1 MAAWLD
7 ISCCRSK
14 NTHCGRYPP
23 LVLSFRSRMASLTIR
38 RKTTPV
44 RGWEDSSPFL
54 AATRT
59 ALRKS
64 PIGASFKIN
73 RLTPCLTSSRM
84 ASCSVALRR
93 FRLRARD
100 AYFARC
106 VFTCRCLNATC
117 QRRSWP
123 RSVFP
128 IEYLQI
134 GFGPLCSSESH
145 LTTWTPS
152 TPAPLATYNIRRFL
166 IGGIARR
173 DGKGTGPLEGG
184 WQKPRQNPVASI
196 VVSAHPA
203 GAVGHLSKK
212 MPFDASRGG
221 ATSRHCWRTIRPYWG
236 RNELTA
242 ARNRRYGGTWR
253 FPGEGGA
260 RASQGCCGRDS

>member
-128 IEYLQI
+128 IEDLQI
-134 GFGPLCSSESH
+134 GFGPLYLSESH
-145 LTTWTPS
+145 LPLGP
-152 TPAPLATYNIRRFL
+152 PAHRAP
-166 IGGIARR
+166 
-173 DGKGTGPLEGG
+173 P
-184 WQKPRQNPVASI
+184 
-196 VVSAHPA
+196 
-203 GAVGHLSKK
+203 GHIQYTEV
-212 MPFDASRGG
+212 PHR
-221 ATSRHCWRTIRPYWG
+221 
-236 RNELTA
+236 
-242 ARNRRYGGTWR
+242 RNR
-253 FPGEGGA
+253 
-260 RASQGCCGRDS
+260 S